1 MLDELTNDRLSQIG
15 PGTPAGN
22 LFRNYWLPI
31 AGSSEFSMQR
41 PTKRVRILSED
52 LVLYKDKSG
61 TFGLIGESC
70 AHRRISMYY
79 GIPELN
85 GLRCPYHGW
94 LFDETGRCIEQ
105 PAEPE
110 GSTFKDK
117 VRMTAYPV
125 QELGG
130 LLFAYLGESPAPLL
144 PRWDLFTWGDM
155 YRQVGVTVIPCNW
168 LQAME
173 NSIDQTHVEW
183 LHGYYTNY
191 LAELRADASGK
202 EFKPKKVR
210 QHLRIG
216 FDRFE
221 HGIIK
226 RRIEA
231 GGSEQDDDWQIG
243 HPLVFPFILKTG
255 AAHAPSF
262 QIRVPIDDTHT
273 LHFLYKCYRPGV
285 PFPAQDEVP
294 IYDLPW
300 QKEDGDAIVD
310 FTLAQDMMAW
320 ITQGA
325 IASRELESLGQADTG
340 IILYRQ
346 LLEEQLDLVEAGKD
360 PINVFRNPSE
370 NELLLLPQEK
380 VKHGSNEW
388 GRRSGEGDSLSNY
401 LPRPDFLDEIF
412 DQTLAKEKSGETV
425 LADNDT
431 TLSGAV
437 ARDVALKK

>member
-1 MLDELTNDRLSQIG
+1 MLDVETNERLARVG

-22 LFRNYWLPI
+22 LFRHYWLPI
-31 AGSSEFSMQR
+31 AGSSEFTKAK
-41 PTKRVRILSED
+41 PTKRVRLLGED
-52 LVLYKDKSG
+52 LILYRDRSG
-61 TFGLIGESC
+61 TYGLIEEPC

-79 GIPELN
+79 GIPEED

-94 LFDETGRCIEQ
+94 LYDETGRCLEQ

-110 GSTFKDK
+110 GSTFKDR

-125 QELGG
+125 EELGG

-144 PRWDLFTWGDM
+144 PRWDLFAWNDM
-155 YRQVGVTVIPCNW
+155 YRQIGVTVLPCNW

-173 NSIDQTHVEW
+173 NSMDQTHVEW

-191 LAELRADASGK
+191 LGELRADASGE
-202 EFKPKKVR
+202 EFKPRKRR

-262 QIRVPIDDTHT
+262 QIRVPMDDTHT

-285 PFPAQDEVP
+285 PFPAQDQVP
-294 IYDLPW
+294 VYDIPW
-300 QKEDGDAIVD
+300 QHEDGDAIVD
-310 FTLAQDMMAW
+310 FTLGQDMMAW
-320 ITQGA
+320 VTQGDL
-325 IASRELESLGQADTG
+325 ASRHLEALGQSDTG

-346 LLEEQLDLVEAGKD
+346 VLEEQLDLVEAGKE
-360 PINVFRNPSE
+360 PMNVFRDPAA
-370 NELLLLPQEK
+370 NELLELPQEK
-380 VKHGSNEW
+380 VKHGNAEW
-388 GRRSGEGDSLSNY
+388 GRRGSQGDALGKY
-401 LPRPDFLDEIF
+401 LPRPAFLDDVY
-412 DQTLAKEKSGETV
+412 DQTLAKEQSGETV
-425 LADNDT
+425 LANNDP

-437 ARDVALKK
+437 AKDVALKK